1 MSDSSGLRVSPGLPS
16 WPAEPWGILVVS
28 GGIASR
34 DSAAEWSPV
43 PEEWRI
49 VEAHL
54 EPVPSQVEKD
64 CWRHISSLSASEL
77 DTAETGAKIGIEF
90 TILPF

>member
-1 MSDSSGLRVSPGLPS
+1 MAGRAMGYTRGVRRHSFPRQCGR
-16 WPAEPWGILVVS
+16 VVS
-28 GGIASR
+28 RIEKRSDR
-34 DSAAEWSPV
+34 
-43 PEEWRI
+43 EWRV

-54 EPVPSQVEKD
+54 EPVLGQVEKD

-90 TILPF
+90 ITLPF

>member
-1 MSDSSGLRVSPGLPS
+1 MFDSSGLRVSPALLR
-16 WPAEPWGILVVS
+16 WPAEPWGILAVS

-34 DSAAEWSPV
+34 DNVAESSPV
-43 PEEWRI
+43 PNA

-54 EPVPSQVEKD
+54 EPVLGQVEMD
-64 CWRHISSLSASEL
+64 CRRHLSSLSVSEL

-90 TILPF
+90 TTLPF